1 MNKKMMK
8 RAVVMLSAAAMALA
22 GTSMMTASASATE
35 VEFKMDT
42 IQVLASEAAGKT
54 VDYAISITDA
64 QPWASAGFKF
74 SYDQKLTLVVDPD
87 APDDVLVENGDATP
101 KMTISSAHH
110 PGDYSLT
117 FSRNSTV
124 KKDGKMAIVHFTLPA
139 DAKAGDKYEI
149 IGAVTKF
156 GDDETNP
163 VPFVS
168 TGNKDANNYS
178 LLEAGYIEVVADP
191 VVTTA
196 TTAATTTAASAAA
209 TTAAP
214 TTNTTATTTAAP
226 VKSPNTGASAGA
238 ALALVG
244 LMTAAGAAVVL
255 KKKN

>member
-54 VDYAISITDA
+54 VDYAISIKDA

-74 SYDQKLTLVVDPD
+74 SYDQKLTLTIDPD
-87 APDDVLVENGDATP
+87 APDDVLVENGEATP

-124 KKDGKMAIVHFTLPA
+124 KKDGQMAIVHFTLPA

-168 TGNKDANNYS
+168 TGTKDADGYS
-178 LLEAGYIEVVADP
+178 VLESGYIEVVANP

-196 TTAATTTAASAAA
+196 TTAATTAGSEA

-214 TTNTTATTTAAP
+214 TTKTTATTTAAP